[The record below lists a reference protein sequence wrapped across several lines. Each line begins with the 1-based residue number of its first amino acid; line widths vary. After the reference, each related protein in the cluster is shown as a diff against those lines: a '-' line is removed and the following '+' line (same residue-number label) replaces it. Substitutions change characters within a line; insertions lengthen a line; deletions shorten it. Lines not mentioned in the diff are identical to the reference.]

1 MVRFII
7 KAYNLDTT
15 LQSLNLHSTMVRFI
29 MKFIKIDFDLMIGF
43 TFHYGQIYYIGG
55 GVRTE
60 GSHEFT
66 FHYGQIYYI
75 RTI

>member
-43 TFHYGQIYYIGG
+43 TFHYG
-55 GVRTE
+55 
-60 GSHEFT
+60 
-66 FHYGQIYYI
+66 
-75 RTI
+75 